1 MNPTVT
7 QVTAI
12 PPSSLRVVLSNGRTI
27 QPSVAEYL
35 SSPGYERLGDPE
47 VFADV
52 TIEEWGHG
60 IEWPAIDQGIPIETL
75 VRLAREQAGAA
86 YPTTEFNAW
95 MERNRL
101 SLNDAA
107 KALGL
112 TRRTILYYHCGQKPI
127 PRYIGLAC
135 EGWEARRQR
144 KTA

>member
-1 MNPTVT
+1 MNPTIT

-12 PPSSLRVVLSNGRTI
+12 LPSSLRIVLSNGRTI
-27 QPSVAEYL
+27 LLDVSEYL
-35 SSPGYERLGDPE
+35 TSPGYERLVEPA

-52 TIEEWGHG
+52 AIEEWGHG
-60 IEWPAIDQGIPIETL
+60 VEWPVIDQGIPVETL
-75 VRLAREQAGAA
+75 VRLAREQAGTA
-86 YPTTEFNAW
+86 YSTTGFNAW

-101 SLNDAA
+101 SLTEAA

-127 PRYIGLAC
+127 PLYIGLAC
-135 EGWEARRQR
+135 EGWEARRRR